1 MRMDRRA
8 TRVTSEVSGT
18 SRTKQ
23 SFQDDTN
30 INVIVSRYRQSGVM
44 PVINPREPKFGDFSN
59 VGDYHS
65 AMNRVVAA
73 QELFDEL
80 PAKVRSAFRN
90 DPAELIAAAMDPS
103 KRELLGELGLLQVE
117 DQVDESSESEVGE
130 SGEAKRSVRSA
141 SAGGVA
147 PERDRVDP
155 SEAKAEAGEAK
166 AKAVSSRG
174 AS

>member
-1 MRMDRRA
+1 MRMDRRV
-8 TRVTSEVSGT
+8 RGVRSNVSGI

-30 INVIVSRYRQSGVM
+30 INVIVSRYRQTGIS

-65 AMNRVVAA
+65 AMNRVIAA

-90 DPAELIAAAMDPS
+90 DPAELIAAAQDPG
-103 KRELLGELGLLQVE
+103 KRELLAELGLLAEEQG
-117 DQVDESSESEVGE
+117 DGDSESEVGS
-130 SGEAKRSVRSA
+130 SGEAERSLRGA
-141 SAGGVA
+141 SAGGAA
-147 PERDRVDP
+147 PKRDRPD
-155 SEAKAEAGEAK
+155 SGEAEAKAGKAPAEADA
-166 AKAVSSRG
+166 SS
-174 AS
+174 